1 MRYRIK
7 AVSGAVAGAALLLAQ
22 AGTAMG
28 DPGGR
33 PAAPGK
39 GDFRIASAAD
49 GRCLAPRAAKGMLD
63 LSLITC
69 GSQGATDVFALKP
82 HAERFQLRSD
92 AKKGCLGI
100 NPGRKLMFPSCS
112 LKQMT
117 DWTFT
122 KHGAGYQIRRPG
134 TDPSRGQLRGEVRHD
149 CVTEVI
155 DRKKGDRVSLKPCS
169 DKDPLQIW
177 KLTEVRQAAA
187 PQQQT
192 PQQQDP
198 VQQPQNGKA
207 GPAKPE
213 PGHHDAA
220 KPDPA
225 KPDAMKPEPGH
236 HEATKPEPAKPEP
249 GHHESGHHEGAKP
262 DPAKPEPA
270 KPEPA
275 KPEPGHHDAAQQQ
288 PGHHDAAKQQP
299 GHHEAAK
306 PDGAQPQATAP
317 AAGKPQVAKPAGT

>member
-7 AVSGAVAGAALLLAQ
+7 AASGAVAGVALLLAS
-22 AGTAMG
+22 AGTATG

-69 GSQGATDVFALKP
+69 GSQGATDVFGLKP
-82 HAERFQLRSD
+82 RAEGFQLRSD

-100 NPGRKLMFPSCS
+100 NPARKLMFPSCS
-112 LKQMT
+112 VKQMT

-134 TDPSRGQLRGEVRHD
+134 TDPSRGQLRGAPRQD

-169 DKDPLQIW
+169 LKDPRQIW
-177 KLTEVRQAAA
+177 KLTEIRQAAA
-187 PQQQT
+187 
-192 PQQQDP
+192 QQQDP
-198 VQQPQNGKA
+198 VQQPQNGKSE
-207 GPAKPE
+207 PAKPE

-225 KPDAMKPEPGH
+225 KQDATKQDATKQDATKQD
-236 HEATKPEPAKPEP
+236 ATKPAS
-249 GHHESGHHEGAKP
+249 GHHESGHHEA
-262 DPAKPEPA
+262 AKPEA
-270 KPEPA
+270 
-275 KPEPGHHDAAQQQ
+275 
-288 PGHHDAAKQQP
+288 GHHDAAKQQP
-299 GHHEAAK
+299 GHHESGHPEAAK
-306 PDGAQPQATAP
+306 PEEKPEETKPAGAQPH
-317 AAGKPQVAKPAGT
+317 VAKPAGA

>member
-39 GDFRIASAAD
+39 GEFRIASAAD

-100 NPGRKLMFPSCS
+100 NPARKLMFPSCS
-112 LKQMT
+112 VKQMT

-134 TDPSRGQLRGEVRHD
+134 TDPSRGQLRGAPRQD
-149 CVTEVI
+149 CVTEI
-155 DRKKGDRVSLKPCS
+155 LDRKKGDRVSLKPCS
-169 DKDPLQIW
+169 LKDPRQIW

-187 PQQQT
+187 A
-192 PQQQDP
+192 QQQDP
-198 VQQPQNGKA
+198 VQQPQNGKQE
-207 GPAKPE
+207 PAKPE

-225 KPDAMKPEPGH
+225 KQDAAKPDATKQDAAKQD
-236 HEATKPEPAKPEP
+236 ATKPAS
-249 GHHESGHHEGAKP
+249 GHHESGHHEAAKP
-262 DPAKPEPA
+262 DHEKPDHEKPEAAKPES
-270 KPEPA
+270 
-275 KPEPGHHDAAQQQ
+275 
-288 PGHHDAAKQQP
+288 GHHDAAKPEEMKPAGTQP
-299 GHHEAAK
+299 H
-306 PDGAQPQATAP
+306 
-317 AAGKPQVAKPAGT
+317 VAKPAGA

>member
-69 GSQGATDVFALKP
+69 GSQGATDVFGLKP
-82 HAERFQLRSD
+82 HAERFQLRSE

-112 LKQMT
+112 VKQMT

-149 CVTEVI
+149 CVTEVL
-155 DRKKGDRVSLKPCS
+155 DRKKGDRVSLKPCA
-169 DKDPLQIW
+169 DNDPRQIW

-187 PQQQT
+187 
-192 PQQQDP
+192 QQQDP

-225 KPDAMKPEPGH
+225 KPDPAKPDPAKPDPAKPDPMKPEPGH
-236 HEATKPEPAKPEP
+236 HQA
-249 GHHESGHHEGAKP
+249 GHHEGAKP
-262 DPAKPEPA
+262 EPA
-270 KPEPA
+270 KQQ
-275 KPEPGHHDAAQQQ
+275 PGHHDAAQQQ
-288 PGHHDAAKQQP
+288 PGHHDAAQQQP
-299 GHHEAAK
+299 GHHEASQPAAAK
-306 PDGAQPQATAP
+306 PEAPKPADAQ
-317 AAGKPQVAKPAGT
+317 PQVAKPAGT

>member
-69 GSQGATDVFALKP
+69 GSQGATDVFGLKP

-100 NPGRKLMFPSCS
+100 NPARKLMFPSCS
-112 LKQMT
+112 VKQMT

-134 TDPSRGQLRGEVRHD
+134 TDPSRGQLRGAPQQD
-149 CVTEVI
+149 CVTEI
-155 DRKKGDRVSLKPCS
+155 LDRKKGDRVALKPCS
-169 DKDPLQIW
+169 LKDPRQIW

-187 PQQQT
+187 A
-192 PQQQDP
+192 QQQDP
-198 VQQPQNGKA
+198 VQQPQNGKQE
-207 GPAKPE
+207 PAKPE

-220 KPDPA
+220 KPEPA
-225 KPDAMKPEPGH
+225 KQDATKQDATKPASGH
-236 HEATKPEPAKPEP
+236 HEAAKPDHGKPAAAKPE
-249 GHHESGHHEGAKP
+249 
-262 DPAKPEPA
+262 
-270 KPEPA
+270 
-275 KPEPGHHDAAQQQ
+275 

-299 GHHEAAK
+299 GHHEAA
-306 PDGAQPQATAP
+306 AQPEAAKPEEAKP
-317 AAGKPQVAKPAGT
+317 AGTQPHVAKPAGA